1 MGIQTLIDQIRS
13 SQAWQQL
20 AATSNPSPP
29 SSNERMSTNTTKTG
43 SSGSSVASLLSQLR
57 PACQIPESSTSSG
70 VNNEKEHA
78 LQLNLSAS
86 NSPMFRCDTVIVP
99 MKDPPSLDLGESMPI
114 FSQLSRNSAFVEE
127 VKKVTEFIRSDC
139 LPDCFYRWSRIRMP
153 LNGSYGKN
161 GDQFTESTKRNSKRQ
176 KSSMYL
182 YLHYIKWLA

>member
-43 SSGSSVASLLSQLR
+43 SSESSVASLLSQLR

-139 LPDCFYRWSRIRMP
+139 LPDCFHR
-153 LNGSYGKN
+153 
-161 GDQFTESTKRNSKRQ
+161 
-176 KSSMYL
+176 
-182 YLHYIKWLA
+182 